1 MNFSFLLLNVEESAS
16 FSHCSAVPESVGF
29 GVTKEK
35 VDEEVQSAGCEE
47 NAELCTIGKRK
58 AAREL
63 FPEASKK
70 GL

>member
-1 MNFSFLLLNVEESAS
+1 MDTEDTAS
-16 FSHCSAVPESVGF
+16 FSHCSAVPESLGF

-47 NAELCTIGKRK
+47 KLDLPTVGKRK
-58 AAREL
+58 AVREL
-63 FPEASKK
+63 FPETSKK